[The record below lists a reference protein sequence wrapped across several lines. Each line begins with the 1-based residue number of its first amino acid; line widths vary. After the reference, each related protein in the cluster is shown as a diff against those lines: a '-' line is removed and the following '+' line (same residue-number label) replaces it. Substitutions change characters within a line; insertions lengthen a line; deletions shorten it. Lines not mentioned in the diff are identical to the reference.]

1 MSILRKHHFL
11 NNCKIIWPQNKRVN
25 LSWTELYLFSSRIWL
40 MSADITVYACMCHL
54 QRKTLNNTPKVFI
67 HPRFD
72 MHWIYKR
79 NTCIRFSRGKT
90 GCDQLKGTCIKW
102 PNIWSFD
109 NDTWRRESPA
119 WYPKEAKRTTMK
131 LYHTGQGIETC
142 TSTCTA
148 LLWLWYIF

>member
-40 MSADITVYACMCHL
+40 HCICMHVSSAKENVKQYPQSLHPPTFRHALNLQKKFMYTV
-54 QRKTLNNTPKVFI
+54 FE
-67 HPRFD
+67 
-72 MHWIYKR
+72 
-79 NTCIRFSRGKT
+79 GKT

-109 NDTWRRESPA
+109 NDTRRRESPA
-119 WYPKEAKRTTMK
+119 RYPKEAKRTTMK
-131 LYHTGQGIETC
+131 LYHTGQGFETC

-148 LLWLWYIF
+148 LL